1 MSLKKREILK
11 QACIG
16 REGCSV
22 VVSVEIFGE
31 DPCPGVVKTLAVE
44 AECSNGLSENIVFT

>member
-31 DPCPGVVKTLAVE
+31 DPCPGVVKTFAVE
-44 AECSNGLSENIVFT
+44 AECSNGSSEKIV